1 MNQPTSQGIGCVI
14 GDVDLGANVRLGH
27 HVILE
32 DGAVLGDDV
41 YVDTNTI
48 VRGGRT

>member
-1 MNQPTSQGIGCVI
+1 MNQPASQGIGCVI
-14 GDVDLGANVRLGH
+14 GDVQLGANVRLGH

-41 YVDTNTI
+41 YVDINTI